1 MQTIMLESALTQD
14 FADPLLCKELHYAG
28 LTDQIPYHWHQNW
41 ERIAL
46 TSFYFD
52 PDGIY
57 QQAFKNRQSTPGI
70 APIKIIP
77 AYRTTE
83 LDRIIPSYMMSKE
96 KGSYIV
102 VLEKIYGDY
111 MEVKAPR
118 LPDALATLLIKM
130 LKARIINIDYCNQQ
144 FIINKLPHR

>member
-1 MQTIMLESALTQD
+1 MLESALTQD

-28 LTDQIPYHWHQNW
+28 LTDQTPYHWHQDW
-41 ERIAL
+41 KGIIL

-52 PDGIY
+52 PEGIY

-70 APIKIIP
+70 QPIKIIP

-83 LDRIIPSYMMSKE
+83 LDRIIPAYAISKE
-96 KGSYIV
+96 KGCYITM
-102 VLEKIYGDY
+102 LDTLYGNA
-111 MEVKAPR
+111 ESKSPR